1 MTGNGLAQIL
11 QLLALIL
18 LARIYTPEDFGVL
31 GEIQALASILV
42 VFITLQTHLLI
53 PHSSSQD
60 DAEKRL
66 FKTHIIAFFVFVIFL
81 IPIIIMNNILALI
94 LALMLG
100 IINSFTSYYVYKGAF
115 SKLSHYYVIRALIM
129 ITSQILFGMLDIV
142 NGLLY
147 GAIFGEFFSA
157 IFLGYKIIYN
167 KIKINLIYILENI
180 NILRYIKENNEFT
193 VYGTLQEFISVAN
206 FALPLF
212 LFIQIFGENIGGQFA
227 MANRLVWAPTVLLSS
242 SLAQVYYHNFTQNNK
257 WEIMNTWIWFNFKFA
272 LIILSV
278 PIFYYFSSDV
288 VKIIFGN
295 GWEVAQEMMFYL
307 LFSGIFFLYSV
318 PYRVSFRAMKKL
330 KVLMIIDFIFLLCT
344 IALFYF
350 FKFKEI
356 EIVFYLAI
364 LTLMQSLVIVV
375 MSKKQYLLKVEKNV

>member
-1 MTGNGLAQIL
+1 MTGNGLAQVL
-11 QLLALIL
+11 QLLALML
-18 LARIYTPEDFGVL
+18 LARIYTPEDFGIL
-31 GEIQALASILV
+31 AEIQALASILV

-53 PHSSSQD
+53 PLSSSQD

-66 FKTHIIAFFVFVIFL
+66 FKTHVIVSFVFVTFL
-81 IPIIIMNNILALI
+81 IPMIFMNNILALI

-167 KIKINLIYILENI
+167 KIKIKKFYILKNI
-180 NILRYIKENNEFT
+180 NILRYIKERNQFT
-193 VYGTLQEFISVAN
+193 LYGTFQELISTAN

-212 LFIQIFGENIGGQFA
+212 LFVQIFGDNIGGQFA

-257 WEIMNTWIWFNFKFA
+257 WEIMNTWIWFNFKFMF
-272 LIILSV
+272 IVLSI
-278 PIFYYFSSDV
+278 PIFYYFFSDV
-288 VKIIFGN
+288 VNIIFGN
-295 GWEVAQEMMFYL
+295 GWEIAEEMMFYL
-307 LFSGIFFLYSV
+307 LFSGIFFLYSI
-318 PYRVSFRAMKKL
+318 PYRVSFRAMGKL
-330 KVLMIIDFIFLLCT
+330 IFLMFIDFFILLITISLFLIFNFDDLIIIKL
-344 IALFYF
+344 IPL
-350 FKFKEI
+350 
-356 EIVFYLAI
+356 VS
-364 LTLMQSLVIVV
+364 LTQSLLIVYV
-375 MSKKQYLLKVEKNV
+375 SKIVYKNRDL